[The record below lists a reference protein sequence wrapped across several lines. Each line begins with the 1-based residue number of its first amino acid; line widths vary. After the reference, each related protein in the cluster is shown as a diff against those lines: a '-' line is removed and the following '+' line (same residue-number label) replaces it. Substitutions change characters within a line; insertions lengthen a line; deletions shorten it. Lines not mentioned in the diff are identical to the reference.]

1 MNLGEHKRIHFVG
14 IGGIGMSG
22 LAEIAAAE
30 GLAVSGCDLKAS
42 VATARLTSHGIDVAV
57 GHDPAH
63 VDRAS
68 LIVISSAVKRDNPEV
83 VRAGVA
89 GVPVMRRAEFLGEI
103 TGRKKTV
110 AIAGTHGKT
119 TTTAMASFILREAGL
134 DPTIVVGGMMHD
146 LRTNAV
152 LGKGEVLVVEADEY
166 DRSFLAFHP
175 TIAVVTNIES
185 DHLDI
190 YRDLDD
196 IRGAFRDF
204 ARLVPE
210 AGVLIGCSD
219 EPEVEALLAQ
229 SGKRTVRYGIGDG
242 ATLRATNLRFAEGT
256 STYEL
261 WSCAHSVGARH
272 AVPPPADATSL
283 GTVTLQLPGEHY
295 VRNSLAA
302 IAAALELGVP
312 MAEIAAALAKFRG
325 VERRFQRLGEH
336 RGSIVIDDYAHHPTE
351 IRATLAAARGSF
363 PGRRV
368 VALFQPHL
376 YSRTRDFA
384 REFAEALAE
393 ADEAWVA
400 PIYPAREK
408 PIPGIDAS
416 TIADAAGGGNVRA
429 IEGTN
434 VEIAARLARE
444 LAPGSVFVSMG
455 AGDVHEVAEI
465 LAGGAQ

>member
-1 MNLGEHKRIHFVG
+1 MNLGEQKRIHFVG

-22 LAEIAAAE
+22 LAEIAKAE
-30 GLAVSGCDLKAS
+30 GLAVSGCDMKS
-42 VATARLTSHGIDVAV
+42 SSTTARLVEHGIDVAI
-57 GHDPAH
+57 GHDPSH
-63 VDRAS
+63 VASAS

-83 VRAGVA
+83 ARATEA
-89 GVPVMRRAEFLGEI
+89 DVPVMRRAEFLGEI
-103 TGRKKTV
+103 TARKKTV

-152 LGKGEVLVVEADEY
+152 LGKGDVLVVEADEY

-175 TIAVVTNIES
+175 TIAVVTNIEA

-204 ARLVPE
+204 ATLVPD
-210 AGVLIGCSD
+210 AGVLIGCVD
-219 EPEVEALLAQ
+219 EPEVASLLAS
-229 SGKRTVRYGIGDG
+229 SGKRTVRYGTSEE
-242 ATLRATNLRFAEGT
+242 ATLRARALRFDDGA

-261 WSCAHSVGARH
+261 VSGGA
-272 AVPPPADATSL
+272 AL

-325 VERRFQRLGEH
+325 VERRFERLGEYN
-336 RGSIVIDDYAHHPTE
+336 GSIVIDDYAHHPTE

-384 REFAEALAE
+384 QEFADALAE

-408 PIPGIDAS
+408 PLPGIDAS
-416 TIADAAGGGNVRA
+416 TIANRSANGRVRA
-429 IEGTN
+429 IDGTN
-434 VEIAARLARE
+434 AEIAGTLGRG
-444 LAPGSVFVSMG
+444 LAPGSLFVTMG

-465 LAGGAQ
+465 LAGGVR

>member
-30 GLAVSGCDLKAS
+30 GLAVSGCDMKAS
-42 VATARLTSHGIDVAV
+42 ATTARLTSHGIDVAV

-152 LGKGEVLVVEADEY
+152 LGKGDVLVVEADEY

-229 SGKRTVRYGIGDG
+229 SGKRTVRYGIGEG

-261 WSCAHSVGARH
+261 
-272 AVPPPADATSL
+272 TSGGEVL
-283 GTVTLQLPGEHY
+283 GTVTLKLPGEHY

-400 PIYPAREK
+400 PIYPAREQ

-416 TIADAAGGGNVRA
+416 TIAGAAGGGNVRA

-444 LAPGSVFVSMG
+444 LAPGSIFVSMG

-465 LAGGAQ
+465 LAGGVQ

>member
-1 MNLGEHKRIHFVG
+1 MGEHKSIHFVG

-30 GLAVSGCDLKAS
+30 GLAVSGCDMKAS
-42 VATARLTSHGIDVAV
+42 ATTARLVSRGIDVAV

-83 VRAGVA
+83 VKAGDA
-89 GVPVMRRAEFLGEI
+89 GVPVMRRAEFLGAI
-103 TGRKKTV
+103 TARKKTV

-119 TTTAMASFILREAGL
+119 TTTAMASYILTKAGL
-134 DPTIVVGGMMHD
+134 EPTIVVGGMMHD
-146 LRTNAV
+146 LQTNAV
-152 LGKGEVLVVEADEY
+152 LGKGDVLVVEADEY

-175 TIAVVTNIES
+175 TIAVVTNIEA

-196 IRGAFRDF
+196 IRGAFRQF

-229 SGKRTVRYGIGDG
+229 SGKRAVRYGIGDG
-242 ATLRATNLRFAEGT
+242 ATLRATNLRFSEGT

-261 WSCAHSVGARH
+261 ESGS
-272 AVPPPADATSL
+272 TSL
-283 GTVTLQLPGEHY
+283 GTVTLKLPGEHY

-312 MAEIAAALAKFRG
+312 MAEIAAALATFSG
-325 VERRFQRLGEH
+325 VERRFERLGEH

-363 PGRRV
+363 PGRRI

-400 PIYPAREK
+400 PIYPAREQ
-408 PIPGIDAS
+408 PIEGVDAS
-416 TIADAAGGGNVRA
+416 TIANAAGGGNVRA
-429 IEGTN
+429 MEGTN
-434 VEIAARLARE
+434 AEIAARFGRE

-455 AGDVHEVAEI
+455 AGDIHEVAEI
-465 LAGGAQ
+465 LAGGAR

>member
-30 GLAVSGCDLKAS
+30 GLAVSGCDMKAS
-42 VATARLTSHGIDVAV
+42 STTARLVSRGIDVVV

-83 VRAGVA
+83 ARATEA

-103 TGRKKTV
+103 TARKKTV

-175 TIAVVTNIES
+175 TIAVVTNIEA

-229 SGKRTVRYGIGDG
+229 SGRRTVRYGIAAG
-242 ATLRATNLRFAEGT
+242 ATLRATNLRFTEGT

-261 WSCAHSVGARH
+261 TSGG
-272 AVPPPADATSL
+272 DSL
-283 GTVTLQLPGEHY
+283 GSVTLQLPGEHY

-312 MAEIAAALAKFRG
+312 MAAIAAALAKFRG

-363 PGRRV
+363 PGRRI

-384 REFAEALAE
+384 REFADALAE

-408 PIPGIDAS
+408 PIPGVDAS
-416 TIADAAGGGNVRA
+416 TIADATAGAHVRS
-429 IEGTN
+429 IDGTN
-434 VEIAARLARE
+434 IEIAERFGRE

-465 LAGGAQ
+465 LAGGAR

>member
-1 MNLGEHKRIHFVG
+1 MNLGEQKRIHFVG

-30 GLAVSGCDLKAS
+30 GLAVSGCDMKAS
-42 VATARLTSHGIDVAV
+42 ATTARLVSHGIDVAI

-63 VDRAS
+63 VERAS

-83 VRAGVA
+83 ARATEA

-103 TGRKKTV
+103 TARKKTV

-146 LRTNAV
+146 LRNNAV
-152 LGKGEVLVVEADEY
+152 LGKGDVLVVEADEY

-175 TIAVVTNIES
+175 TIAVVTNIEA

-196 IRGAFRDF
+196 IRGAFRGF
-204 ARLVPE
+204 VALVPD
-210 AGVLIGCSD
+210 AGVLIGCVD
-219 EPEVEALLAQ
+219 EPEVAALLAQ
-229 SGKRTVRYGIGDG
+229 SGKRTVAYGTG
-242 ATLRATNLRFAEGT
+242 AAASLRATNLRFDNGA

-261 WSCAHSVGARH
+261 
-272 AVPPPADATSL
+272 TSGGEL
-283 GTVTLQLPGEHY
+283 FGTVTLQLPGEHY

-312 MAEIAAALAKFRG
+312 MSEIASALAKFRG
-325 VERRFQRLGEH
+325 VERRFQRLGDH
-336 RGSIVIDDYAHHPTE
+336 NGSIVIDDYAHHPTE

-384 REFAEALAE
+384 LEFAEALAE

-408 PIPGIDAS
+408 PIAGVDSS
-416 TIADAAGGGNVRA
+416 TIANAAGNGRVRA
-429 IEGTN
+429 IDGTN
-434 VEIAARLARE
+434 AEIAGKLGRG
-444 LAPGSVFVSMG
+444 LAPGSVFVTMG
-455 AGDVHEVAEI
+455 AGDVHEVAEL
-465 LAGGAQ
+465 LAGGAR

>member
-22 LAEIAAAE
+22 LAEIARAE
-30 GLAVSGCDLKAS
+30 GLAVSGCDMKAS
-42 VATARLTSHGIDVAV
+42 ATTARLVERGIDVEI

-63 VDRAS
+63 VASAS

-83 VRAGVA
+83 ARASEA

-103 TGRKKTV
+103 TARKKTV

-152 LGKGEVLVVEADEY
+152 LGSGEVLVVEADEY

-175 TIAVVTNIES
+175 AIAVVTNIEA

-204 ARLVPE
+204 VALLPE
-210 AGVLIGCSD
+210 TGVLIGCSD
-219 EPEVEALLAQ
+219 EPEVAALLAA
-229 SGKRTVRYGIGDG
+229 SNRRTVRYGIGEGASLRARDVRFDDG
-242 ATLRATNLRFAEGT
+242 A
-256 STYEL
+256 SSYDL
-261 WSCAHSVGARH
+261 WSGTT
-272 AVPPPADATSL
+272 PL
-283 GTVTLQLPGEHY
+283 GRVTLQLPGEHY

-312 MAEIAAALAKFRG
+312 MESIAAALATFRG

-336 RGSIVIDDYAHHPTE
+336 DGAIVIDDYAHHPTE
-351 IRATLAAARGSF
+351 IRATLAAARASY

-384 REFAEALAE
+384 REFAEALAD
-393 ADEAWVA
+393 ADEAWVS

-408 PIPGIDAS
+408 PIPGVDAS
-416 TIADAAGGGNVRA
+416 TIANAVGGGRVRA
-429 IEGTN
+429 IDGTN
-434 VEIAARLARE
+434 AEIALK
-444 LAPGSVFVSMG
+444 LGGSLDAGAVFVTMG

-465 LAGGAQ
+465 LAGGSR